1 MKSAEKLMVLFAILV
16 VLGIACYRY
25 STKSSQNS
33 IKQTTNSVAKKE
45 IINNNLELSYI
56 VDVINNGSNR
66 LNFKG
71 GEMEGGFVPKSK
83 AKDVACY
90 ILALRGK
97 PCKNGYSKDAPLYFS
112 SNCAGCHGI
121 DAKGIKGSFPSL
133 VNKEL
138 LGFKKWLKEIK

>member
-1 MKSAEKLMVLFAILV
+1 MKSIEKVIVLFAILV
-16 VLGIACYRY
+16 VLSVTCFRY
-25 STKSSQNS
+25 LNKSSS
-33 IKQTTNSVAKKE
+33 TLKKEATTTKTQKE

-71 GEMEGGFVPKSK
+71 GEMEGGFVPKNK

-90 ILALRGK
+90 VLSLKGK
-97 PCKNGYSKDAPLYFS
+97 PCKSGYSKDAPLYFS

-133 VNKEL
+133 INKEF
-138 LGFKKWLKEIK
+138 LGFKKWLKESK